1 MEEAYKRKD
10 IQNFYQ
16 DSKKVRQ
23 TNKQR
28 TTYCTDEDGLLLGKT
43 KQKLTRW
50 AQYFEKL
57 LNEDEEKGEMLT
69 QEVADEPRKV
79 NVGSI
84 TNEDIDNLLEDLEAE
99 EDDVFLTTLNSWC
112 FSS

>member
-1 MEEAYKRKD
+1 MVGAYKRKE

-28 TTYCTDEDGLLLGKT
+28 TTYCTDEDELLLGET

-57 LNEDEEKGEMLT
+57 LNEEEEEGEMLT
-69 QEVADEPRKV
+69 QEVADGPRV
-79 NVGSI
+79 
-84 TNEDIDNLLEDLEAE
+84 AM
-99 EDDVFLTTLNSWC
+99 
-112 FSS
+112 